1 MELSERTGKLECITS
16 ASSPSVPRESFGRR
30 EAPPIARCSSDP
42 HDADGPYIGSVDD
55 VRGPGGPEP
64 IRQRPE
70 LRTMATHLRHAHEE
84 VERVDQIS
92 VDPLGHGQ
100 PMTLFHLEEDVLEIS
115 LGRSRELESRSH
127 SPL

>member
-1 MELSERTGKLECITS
+1 
-16 ASSPSVPRESFGRR
+16 
-30 EAPPIARCSSDP
+30 
-42 HDADGPYIGSVDD
+42 
-55 VRGPGGPEP
+55 
-64 IRQRPE
+64 
-70 LRTMATHLRHAHEE
+70 MATHLRHAHEE